1 MTGSINLHEVAKI
14 HTSKREKLPC
24 GLVTRTITVTDE
36 NGGTVQIHLYG
47 QDADSLMMRGDKL

>member
-14 HTSKREKLPC
+14 DTSEREELPC

-47 QDADSLMMRGDKL
+47 QDVDSLTIRGDTL